1 MAHFSPKVFYKDP
14 NANKKNSVLR
24 YIGHRVLK
32 NNRNFL
38 CFVTGAVGAGK
49 SYACLRMAEDYAEL
63 FGIEFDP
70 THHVIGSLKELLLL
84 ITEPKKTRKIGFGS
98 VIVFDEPQ
106 VESNSRSWQ
115 SDINQA
121 MGQLISTFRNQRLV
135 VFFALPFLEMLDK
148 QTRII
153 FHGEF
158 KVEGFDKNTK
168 ISTLKPRFLE
178 YNKNKG
184 DFYKKMLRVQ
194 FRKKGKKVMTI
205 EKLDKWH
212 IGLASKETIDI
223 YEAKKLKFTDDLNK
237 RLLAQIELAEQQAE
251 GKNKSNE
258 LLKVGSLFDEYGEDY
273 LEILKHMPHLNP
285 FTVEKYLQFIKKS
298 RKHQKER
305 LVARETPKNSISEE
319 V

>member
-1 MAHFSPKVFYKDP
+1 MAHFSPKVIYKDP
-14 NANKKNSVLR
+14 KTDKKNSILR

-49 SYACLRMAEDYAEL
+49 SYACLRMAEDYAEM
-63 FGIEFDP
+63 FDIKFDP
-70 THHVIGSLKELLLL
+70 KHHVISSIKELLLL
-84 ITEPKKTRKIGFGS
+84 ITEPKKTSKIGFGS

-106 VESNSRSWQ
+106 VESNSRAWQ

-121 MGQLISTFRNQRLV
+121 MGQLVSTFRNQRLV
-135 VFFALPFLEMLDK
+135 MFFALPFLEMLDK

-158 KVEGFDKNTK
+158 KVEGFDKNTT
-168 ISTLKPRFLE
+168 ITTIKPRFLE

-194 FRKKGKKVMTI
+194 FKKLGKKVMTT
-205 EKLDKWH
+205 EKLNKWH

-223 YEAKKLKFTDDLNK
+223 YESKKLKFTNDLNK
-237 RLLAQIELAEQQAE
+237 RLLAQIELAEQLAQ
-251 GKNKSNE
+251 GKNKSDE
-258 LLKVGSLFDEYGEDY
+258 LLKVGKLYDKYGEDY
-273 LEILKHMPHLNP
+273 LKILEHMPHLAP

-298 RKHQKER
+298 RKQRKQR
-305 LVARETPKNSISEE
+305 LDAREMAKNGISEE